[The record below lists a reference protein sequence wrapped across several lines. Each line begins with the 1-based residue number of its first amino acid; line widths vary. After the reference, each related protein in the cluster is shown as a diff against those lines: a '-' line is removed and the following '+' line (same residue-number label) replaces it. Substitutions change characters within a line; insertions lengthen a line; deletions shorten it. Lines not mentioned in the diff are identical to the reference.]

1 MKILSPR
8 SIGLVVVLTA
18 LLDFGSNLQA
28 AQVGPGP
35 NILSGP
41 TFTPAPAAPLAGTLQ
56 LTTDVNSRV
65 SVVVSDG
72 TNTWEKDFFDFSTNH
87 SEVLLGFKPNRTN
100 VIQVIVYD
108 QFRNANDT
116 TAPFTFVTAPL
127 PANFPTST
135 VLQSQPS
142 LMEPGYLLFLIEN
155 KAGSVFYIA
164 MMNNAGEVVWYT
176 PAPKAFDDDVL
187 QLADGNLFITD
198 IRNEFLEMNMLGQ
211 IVRTWLPPVGTFIDI
226 HGGVPTDHNSILT
239 LTDVTNAI
247 ANFPSTT
254 VSNAPVKTVN
264 VFENQAIELNYT
276 TGALTNSWPFNTW
289 LNRTRITY
297 LSYDDGPTVADNE
310 HANAIIEDPSD
321 NSIIVSVR
329 DQNAV
334 IKFSRAGQL
343 EWILGDPANWGANFQ
358 QYLFTP
364 VGTPFSW
371 QYAEHAP
378 MLTPQNTLVMYDDGN
393 YRTNPYW
400 PALADQNNYS
410 RAVEFSLNTTNMTVS
425 QVWDTTKADED
436 VLYTPAVGK
445 AQWLPQQRN
454 VLVTY
459 GDVTFINNA
468 HPSSHSVNATMV
480 RLIEYTHDPIPQIAF
495 DLSFF
500 DYTNASPTYL
510 GYFMYRATL
519 VPDLYTHPAVP
530 VVGDYV
536 EMNQNGT
543 ASVQFSADPNLN
555 YVVQAS
561 TDLQNWSTV
570 GNAQQAGANGNFE
583 LEDFG
588 AMLYPA
594 RFYRVLTQTNGN

>member
-1 MKILSPR
+1 MKIQMFRWVGSVAVI
-8 SIGLVVVLTA
+8 SIVLG
-18 LLDFGSNLQA
+18 FSSNAGA
-28 AQVGPGP
+28 AGVSSGP

-41 TFTPAPAAPLAGTLQ
+41 TFTQATAAPLAGTLQ
-56 LTTDVNSRV
+56 VTTDVKSRV
-65 SVVVSDG
+65 SVVVNDG
-72 TNTWEKDFFDFSTNH
+72 TNTWQKDFFDLATNH
-87 SEVLLGFKPNRTN
+87 SEVLLGFKPSRTN

-108 QFRNANDT
+108 QFKNANDT
-116 TAPFTFVTAPL
+116 AAPIPFVTGPL

-142 LMEPGYLLFLIEN
+142 LMEPGYFLFIVEN
-155 KAGSVFYIA
+155 KSGSAFYIT
-164 MMNNAGEVVWYT
+164 MMDNAGEVVWYT
-176 PAPKAFDDDVL
+176 AAPKAFDDDVL

-198 IRNEFLEMNMLGQ
+198 IRNEFIEMNMLGQ
-211 IVRTWLPPVGTFIDI
+211 IVRTWVPPTGVFLDI
-226 HGGVPTDHNSILT
+226 HGGVPTDHNTILS

-254 VSNAPVKTVN
+254 VSNAPLKTVN
-264 VFENQAIELNYT
+264 VFENQAIEMDYT
-276 TGALTNSWPFNTW
+276 TGAITNTWPFNTW

-297 LSYDDGPTVADNE
+297 LSYDDGPTVSDNE

-321 NSIIVSVR
+321 TSIIVSVR
-329 DQNAV
+329 DQNSV

-343 EWILGDPANWGANFQ
+343 KWILGDPANWGASFQ

-364 VGTPFSW
+364 TGTPFSW

-378 MLTPQNTLVMYDDGN
+378 MITPQNTLVMYDDGN
-393 YRTNPYW
+393 FRTNPYW
-400 PALADQNNYS
+400 PAIADQSNYS
-410 RAVEFSLNTTNMTVS
+410 RAVEFNLNTTNMTVS

-459 GDVTFINNA
+459 GDVTFINGT

-480 RLIEYTHDPIPQIAF
+480 RVIEYTHDPVPQVAF

-500 DYTNASPTYL
+500 DYSNSSPAYL

-519 VPDLYTHPAVP
+519 VPDLYTHPAVS

-536 EMNQNGT
+536 VMNQNGT
-543 ASVQFSADPNLN
+543 ASVQFSADPNLS

-561 TDLQNWSTV
+561 TDMQNWTTV
-570 GNAQQAGANGNFE
+570 GNAQETGSNGSFE
-583 LEDFG
+583 FEDFS
-588 AMLYPA
+588 AFLFPS